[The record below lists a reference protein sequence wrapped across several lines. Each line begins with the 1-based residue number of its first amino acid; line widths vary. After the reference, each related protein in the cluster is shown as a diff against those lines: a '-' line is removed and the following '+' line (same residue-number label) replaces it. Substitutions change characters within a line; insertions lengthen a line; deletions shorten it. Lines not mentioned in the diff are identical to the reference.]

1 MFVFLR
7 TIGDIID
14 GDVDTDSAGGE
25 IDGDDRAHLHHVVE
39 PKVGD
44 GEIGGGG
51 DGHGVDDSDGIIGI
65 IALVVVVVMVKTG
78 RTFIIEVS
86 TGAWARFCN
95 VLVRVTEA

>member
-1 MFVFLR
+1 MDNLLFVFLR

-14 GDVDTDSAGGE
+14 GDVDTDSVGGE
-25 IDGDDRAHLHHVVE
+25 IDGDDRAYLHHEVE
-39 PKVGD
+39 HKVSD
-44 GEIGGGG
+44 GENGGGG
-51 DGHGVDDSDGIIGI
+51 DGHGVDDSDGII
-65 IALVVVVVMVKTG
+65 ALAMVVVVAV

>member
-1 MFVFLR
+1 MFVFSR

-14 GDVDTDSAGGE
+14 GDVDTDSGGGE
-25 IDGDDRAHLHHVVE
+25 IDGDDRAHLHHGVE

-44 GEIGGGG
+44 SENGGGG
-51 DGHGVDDSDGIIGI
+51 DGHGVDDSDGL
-65 IALVVVVVMVKTG
+65 IALVVVVAMVITG

>member
-1 MFVFLR
+1 MTSL
-7 TIGDIID
+7 
-14 GDVDTDSAGGE
+14 
-25 IDGDDRAHLHHVVE
+25 

-44 GEIGGGG
+44 GENGGGS
-51 DGHGVDDSDGIIGI
+51 DGHSVDDSDDI
-65 IALVVVVVMVKTG
+65 IALVVMMTG

>member
-25 IDGDDRAHLHHVVE
+25 IDGDDRAHLHHGVE
-39 PKVGD
+39 HKVGD
-44 GEIGGGG
+44 GENGGGG
-51 DGHGVDDSDGIIGI
+51 DGHGVDDSDAI
-65 IALVVVVVMVKTG
+65 IALVVMKTG